1 MHIIYPYRCGS
12 EFSVLYA
19 YANKSTGRG
28 GSVMLTI
35 LIILLV
41 SSLISN
47 IFLVIKC
54 AVLNYLYKYLQKVLQ
69 NTKTSILNVKNC
81 LKEGIPIPELSKTL
95 EDYFD
100 VILRQVNGFLE

>member
-1 MHIIYPYRCGS
+1 MS
-12 EFSVLYA
+12 
-19 YANKSTGRG
+19 
-28 GSVMLTI
+28 TI

-81 LKEGIPIPELSKTL
+81 LKEGITIPELSKPL